1 MAGQGQTPLS
11 AYIGV
16 QQPVDRAMANVLL
29 DAAKEAE
36 AIILSSAGSKGIGS
50 AVERARMQ
58 QASREL
64 RKMAEQMWGGS
75 ITPTMKKGMQAAAVA
90 AVNSETFVNDVLG
103 KALGARFEALEQA
116 FAFSAMNSV
125 DNLRAK
131 DANAIPLSEQV
142 YKSKA
147 MANGWVEREIQRA
160 IALQSSAKDLAARVR
175 GLINPN
181 TPGGVSY
188 AANRLARTEINNA
201 FHRAQID
208 RRSSEPWTTG
218 MKWVLSRSH
227 PVRDKCND
235 YAEGVHFKGGDPG
248 VFRATGVP
256 GKPHPNCLCFLTT
269 QTVDEDEFVDKFL
282 KGEYTSYMD
291 EQIYRSGIGTMC

>member
-1 MAGQGQTPLS
+1 MAAPRPTPLQ

-16 QQPVDRAMANVLL
+16 QQPVDKAMARILL

-36 AIILSSAGSKGIGS
+36 TIILKSAGTKGVGA

-64 RKMAEQMWGGS
+64 RKMSEQLWGKGV
-75 ITPTMKKGMQAAAVA
+75 TPTMKKGMAAAAVA
-90 AVNSETFVNDVLG
+90 AVNSETFVNDVLQR
-103 KALGARFEALEQA
+103 AVGARFEALEQA
-116 FAFSAMNSV
+116 FAYSAQNAV

-131 DANAIPLSEQV
+131 DADAIPLSEAV

-147 MANGWVEREIQRA
+147 WSEGKVQQEVQRG
-160 IALQSSAKDLAARVR
+160 IALQMSAAQVAERVR

-181 TPGGVSY
+181 VPGGVSY

-208 RRSSEPWTTG
+208 RRSSEPWTRG
-218 MKWVLSRSH
+218 MKWHLSGSH
-227 PVRDKCND
+227 PVPDECNT
-235 YAEGVHFKGGDPG
+235 YAEKQHYVGGAAG
-248 VFRATGVP
+248 VFRPNEVP

-269 QTVDEDEFVDKFL
+269 VTVDEDEFVDAFV
-282 KGEYTSYMD
+282 KGKYSDYMD
-291 EQIYRSGIGTMC
+291 REIYGSGIGTVC